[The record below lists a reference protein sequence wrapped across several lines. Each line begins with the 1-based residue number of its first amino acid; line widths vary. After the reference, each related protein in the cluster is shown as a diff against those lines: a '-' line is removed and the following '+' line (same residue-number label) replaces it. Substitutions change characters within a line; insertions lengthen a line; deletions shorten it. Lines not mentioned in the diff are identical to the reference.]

1 MSPASKPKKFLA
13 ETEFINELLALFSES
28 DLNSLELETDE
39 IAIKLSRGKDGSPI
53 MMPQM
58 TAAAPQPSA
67 ASPAAPATA
76 REVAGENAAPDA
88 SHHRGAVKSP
98 MVGTVYESPEP
109 DAAPFIK
116 EGDTVKKGQTLFI
129 VEAMKVMNPIAAPR
143 DGKVTKILVQNAQP
157 VEFDQA
163 LVIIE

>member
-1 MSPASKPKKFLA
+1 MSPASKPKKFVA
-13 ETEFINELLALFSES
+13 ETEFMNELVALFSES
-28 DLNSLELETDE
+28 DLNSLELETDD
-39 IAIKLSRGKDGSPI
+39 IAIKLSRGRDGSPVI
-53 MMPQM
+53 MPQI
-58 TAAAPQPSA
+58 TAVAPQPNV
-67 ASPAAPATA
+67 ASSAAPATILEA
-76 REVAGENAAPDA
+76 AGEHVAPDA
-88 SHHRGAVKSP
+88 SHPGAVKSP

-109 DAAPFIK
+109 DAPAFIK